1 MQMDFTLTEEQT
13 MLRDMVRKFA
23 EAEMKPL
30 AEKIDQEEKTPPEL
44 IKKMAEMGLLGLP
57 WPEKYGGAGVG
68 ETGYCIAVEEVAR
81 ACSACAVLMGAH
93 TGLCSAAIYLDGSD
107 ELKERYLPSL
117 AQGQKIGCYC
127 LTEAS
132 AGSDAAAI
140 ETSATQEGDEWV
152 LRGTKLFVTNG
163 GIADVY
169 AVFAANDRYLGPRG
183 GITGF
188 VVERGAP
195 GLEIGQE
202 EHKLGIRGSSTVEV
216 HLEDCRVPAENV
228 IGQVGNGFYTAMK
241 ALDMGRLGL
250 GAACLGA
257 AKETLDVSIKHA
269 AERVQFG
276 QPIINHG
283 MVQAMLA
290 DMAMEIYAM
299 EGIVYRTAWM
309 VDQGMKFSREAGI
322 TKLFCSEALDRIVD
336 KGVQIH
342 GGMGYMR
349 EMPLERFYRDSRI
362 NRLFEGTNEI
372 QRIVIA
378 RDLAKKGSY

>member
-1 MQMDFTLTEEQT
+1 MDFTFSEEQT
-13 MLRDMVRKFA
+13 MLREMVRKFA
-23 EAEMKPL
+23 DAEMRPL
-30 AEKIDQEEKTPPEL
+30 AEKIDREERTPAEL
-44 IKKMAEMGLLGLP
+44 IRKMAEIGLLGLP

-68 ETGYCIAVEEVAR
+68 EMGYCIAVEEVAR
-81 ACSACAVLMGAH
+81 ASSSCAVLMGAH
-93 TGLCSAAIYLDGSD
+93 TGLASSAIYLDGSE
-107 ELKERYLPSL
+107 ELKQKYLVPL

-127 LTEAS
+127 LTEAG

-152 LRGTKLFVTNG
+152 LRGTKLYVTNG
-163 GIADVY
+163 GIADIYVI
-169 AVFAANDRYLGPRG
+169 FAANDRYLGPRG
-183 GITGF
+183 GITAF
-188 VVERGAP
+188 VVERGTP

-202 EHKLGIRGSSTVEV
+202 EHKMGIKGSSTVEV
-216 HLEDCRVPAENV
+216 HLEDVRVPAENV

-241 ALDMGRLGL
+241 ALDVGRLGL

-257 AKETLDVSIKHA
+257 AKETLDLSIKHA
-269 AERVQFG
+269 SERVQFG

-290 DMAMEIYAM
+290 DMATDIYAM

-309 VDQGMKFSREAGI
+309 MDQGMKFSREAGI
-322 TKLFCSEALDRIVD
+322 AKLFCSEALDRIVD
-336 KGVQIH
+336 KGMQIH
-342 GGMGYMR
+342 GGMGYMSD
-349 EMPLERFYRDSRI
+349 MPLERFYRDARI
-362 NRLFEGTNEI
+362 NRIFEGTNEI